1 MAGVPAREW
10 AAQAVLYAIFMA
22 VVGAFSNAPG
32 FHPLPSGT
40 SVVTVSLL
48 HHGQR
53 VAPCRAW
60 TEAEL
65 AKLPP
70 NMRSPQKCERE
81 RVPVAVELDIDGV
94 NVMRESAA
102 PAGLSR
108 DGASSVYRRLQVSAG
123 THRITFR
130 MKDAPG
136 EAFNHVREA
145 TLELK
150 PAQVLVIDFEQ
161 GKGITLS

>member
-1 MAGVPAREW
+1 MAEVRAREW
-10 AAQAVLYAIFMA
+10 AAQAVLYAAFMA
-22 VVGAFSNAPG
+22 VVGVFSDAPAYSPLAPG
-32 FHPLPSGT
+32 AA
-40 SVVTVSLL
+40 VVTVSML
-48 HHGQR
+48 HHGDR
-53 VAPCRAW
+53 VEPCRPH

-70 NMRSPQKCERE
+70 NMRTPQKCGRE

-94 NVMRESAA
+94 NVMRVSAA

-108 DGASSVYRRLQVSAG
+108 DGASSVYRRLHVAAG
-123 THRITFR
+123 THRFTVR

-136 EAFNHVREA
+136 AAFNHTREA
-145 TLELK
+145 TLQLK